1 MQASLARPLTGG
13 AVRAALLTALD
24 DPRRAVRLSD
34 LGSLINV
41 GGEPF
46 TTEDERRFRRVSR
59 EFAAKA
65 SLYQDDATVLGDLGV
80 VQLLA
85 GEFDLAATAMVN
97 SRTLEPNRPSTTFM
111 LALARLGQRRVDE
124 ARALL
129 KQVPS
134 SDPYYRSAQ
143 QRLKE
148 LER

>member
-1 MQASLARPLTGG
+1 M
-13 AVRAALLTALD
+13 
-24 DPRRAVRLSD
+24 
-34 LGSLINV
+34 
-41 GGEPF
+41 
-46 TTEDERRFRRVSR
+46 
-59 EFAAKA
+59 
-65 SLYQDDATVLGDLGV
+65 LGDLGV

-85 GEFDLAATAMVN
+85 GEFDLAANAMVN
-97 SRTLEPNRPSTTFM
+97 SRALEPNRPSTTFM
-111 LALARLGQRRVDE
+111 LALVRLGQRRVEE

>member
-1 MQASLARPLTGG
+1 
-13 AVRAALLTALD
+13 
-24 DPRRAVRLSD
+24 
-34 LGSLINV
+34 
-41 GGEPF
+41 
-46 TTEDERRFRRVSR
+46 
-59 EFAAKA
+59 
-65 SLYQDDATVLGDLGV
+65 
-80 VQLLA
+80 
-85 GEFDLAATAMVN
+85 MVN